1 MAELVDAPDSKS
13 GDHTDREGSS
23 PSSGTMEPTQ
33 TESST
38 IEITLYDP
46 SSSYQHRFFHKLG
59 EACFPMIT
67 QTKKHYAA
75 IKRKGGVVTPTGFG
89 TQDGNEAKPS
99 IGWQLS
105 GYPTSDSDGLTYNII
120 FNDMP
125 VGTTE
130 VLQGLVK
137 EIPSLIES
145 HKLPRDMT
153 YDTTPEGQRLVEMF
167 DPETIK
173 GTWESLMKNLNN
185 SPS

>member
-13 GDHTDREGSS
+13 GDYIDREGSS
-23 PSSGTMEPTQ
+23 PSSGTMESIQ

-38 IEITLYDP
+38 IQVTLYNP
-46 SSSYQHRFFHKLG
+46 TSSYQHRFFHKLG
-59 EACFPMIT
+59 EACSPMIN
-67 QTKKHYAA
+67 QTKRRYAA
-75 IKRKGGVVTPTGFG
+75 IKSKGGVVTPSGFA
-89 TQDGNEAKPS
+89 TQDTKEVKPS

-125 VGTTE
+125 LGTTE
-130 VLQGLVK
+130 VLQGLIN

-153 YDTTPEGQRLVEMF
+153 YDTTPEGQRLMEMF
-167 DPETIK
+167 DTSQ
-173 GTWESLMKNLNN
+173 TMKNAWETLIGY
-185 SPS
+185 PD